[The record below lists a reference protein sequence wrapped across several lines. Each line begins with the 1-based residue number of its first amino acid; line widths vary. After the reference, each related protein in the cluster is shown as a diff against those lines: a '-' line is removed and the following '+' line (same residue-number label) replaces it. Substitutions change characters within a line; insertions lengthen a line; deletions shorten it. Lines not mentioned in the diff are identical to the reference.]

1 MEPSGKP
8 GMGRAVTTK
17 FPLIR
22 FPDKLMYKSEPSRF
36 GGKSLGDTAQLGFNQ
51 RRLRTM
57 A

>member
-36 GGKSLGDTAQLGFNQ
+36 GGKSLGDTAQLGFS
-51 RRLRTM
+51 
-57 A
+57 